1 MKKFDVNNF
10 AVDKVVSFRFCWRCP
25 SCDGEYELVENER
38 NILSAPHFCPHCNF
52 DMHKHKQEKAL
63 KRQKEIE
70 CNEYC
75 QLRYDLIGAYE
86 CGVKL
91 HPQEQM
97 KLLGY
102 KLIDSIPQ
110 SIADC
115 WWFTVDRFIE
125 PLPEYLHKM
134 KYTIGEP

>member
-1 MKKFDVNNF
+1 MNKFDVNDF
-10 AVDKVVSFRFCWRCP
+10 VVDKITSFRFCWRCP
-25 SCDGEYELVENER
+25 SCNEEYELIKDEHNV
-38 NILSAPHFCPHCNF
+38 LTDPHFCPHCNY
-52 DMHKHKQEKAL
+52 DLHKYRYEEAL
-63 KRQKEIE
+63 KKQKEIE
-70 CNEYC
+70 CNEHC
-75 QLRYDLIGAYE
+75 QLRYDLIGADE
-86 CGVKL
+86 CGVRI

-97 KLLGY
+97 KYLGY

-125 PLPEYLHKM
+125 PLPEYLHKI